1 MEVIETSLNFVVRKK
16 EIMNFNKLSDA
27 DCARILREYQRNQ
40 EHNEIGRENSS
51 NVAGMMSGFLILGAI
66 IAVLSLPSD
75 IGNIVGLIC
84 VILAVFLAI
93 LSKIGSAI
101 GHFNDNHHNPLH

>member
-51 NVAGMMSGFLILGAI
+51 NVAGMMAGLLIMLGFGAVI
-66 IAVLSLPSD
+66 SLPED
-75 IGNIVGLIC
+75 IGGIVGLIC
-84 VILAVFLAI
+84 MALGVFLAI